1 MGGSENHTR
10 RPYRNMR
17 RMRLKTAL
25 ILAVSFFSL
34 LCPMAKGDAPA
45 GDTKARHLIVA
56 SDTLLAG
63 MAEAL
68 TPSRR
73 YSVETILPPGQC
85 PGHYDVKL
93 SDIEKV
99 QKADL
104 VLSFRG
110 MPFMGKVHAGSR
122 NGAVIDSEG
131 QNWMAP
137 DFYIVGL
144 NRMADE
150 LALRFPAD
158 RNEILQRK
166 EAAVR
171 LIRDEAKRL
180 RQKAERA
187 GLPGRAVL
195 ASSLQKDQLE
205 WMGLRVAGVYGRPE
219 SISARDVVRL
229 VRTGREE
236 RVVAVVDN
244 LQSGPDAG
252 KGIAA
257 SLGVPHLVLT
267 NYPSEKGYL
276 ATLGENV
283 DVLAAAV
290 Q

>member
-1 MGGSENHTR
+1 MKL
-10 RPYRNMR
+10 
-17 RMRLKTAL
+17 MRLKTTL
-25 ILAVSFFSL
+25 ILAVVFFPL

-45 GDTKARHLIVA
+45 GDTKARYLIVA

-68 TPSRR
+68 APSHR
-73 YSVETILPPGQC
+73 YSVKTILPPGQC

-122 NGAVIDSEG
+122 NGSVIDNDG
-131 QNWMAP
+131 KNWMAP
-137 DFYIVGL
+137 DFYIMGL

-150 LALRFPAD
+150 LALRFPVD

-180 RQKAERA
+180 RQKAEQA

-219 SISARDVVRL
+219 SLSARDVVRL

-236 RVVAVVDN
+236 RVIAVVDN

-257 SLGVPHLVLT
+257 SLSVPHLVLT
-267 NYPSEKGYL
+267 NFPSEKGYL